1 MSGHTLPSLPDLLLR
16 IDSVGTELRALVEQN
31 IRLRDQS
38 HNLVRRILKSRVR
51 EDARRAALPSHA
63 PLVQKQK
70 LRKNGL
76 RGPGHG
82 R

>member
-51 EDARRAALPSHA
+51 EDARRAASPS
-63 PLVQKQK
+63 QSKS
-70 LRKNGL
+70 
-76 RGPGHG
+76 
-82 R
+82 